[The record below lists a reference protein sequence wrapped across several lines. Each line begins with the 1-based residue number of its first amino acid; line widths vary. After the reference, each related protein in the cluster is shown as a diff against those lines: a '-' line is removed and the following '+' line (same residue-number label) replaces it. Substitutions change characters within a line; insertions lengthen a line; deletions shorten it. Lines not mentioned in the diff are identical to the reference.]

1 MADFTSLLSGGD
13 PGMWDEWLKKI
24 ASQMT
29 QEPDRKA
36 PLNSGLMAAGLG
48 ILANANRG
56 FAGGVGAGGL
66 LGLNAY
72 NEALAAQKKDPM
84 QQLQMMSAITGMQD
98 RQTKQ
103 QALQKWQQLL
113 TPQAPQSIPGDY
125 GPGEA
130 PNAPQQPG
138 PQLTP
143 AQAFMGLAQG
153 MPGAEKVVDILT
165 RQPGTIAKGA
175 APLTRDMA
183 GNVVIGKQVPD
194 LPQGMQVGPNGVEP
208 LPNFIQTAARLAGE
222 VKGAE
227 SEAAARVTDRYAPP
241 SSISNKEGGTD
252 VANLATLRL
261 AATWGI
267 PVALAREITTQFPEN
282 KWDSTAAAMK
292 KVGLRGGDGGAA
304 NFNLQTGDIES
315 LRPGNSGNAE
325 YGTPSAAQTAEL
337 TIATKAREA
346 KAIQDATSAGD
357 IQKNLAQKF
366 SESDLAERTEA
377 MTKARTAMEANTTL
391 ANVRQ
396 LSTGKDAA
404 RGGMM
409 APTLQSLD
417 AFMNGIGIPFNAA
430 QFKSTEE
437 AQTYLAGLSMA
448 QVKAM
453 VGSNAIS
460 DRDVIAVK
468 AMMPQIANNPAV
480 RLRLLDTLEKANNR
494 SIEFADRINKHLRQN
509 KTLDN
514 FDYGLKQSEQQPAV
528 QSQRE
533 AVEAEMRKRGIR
545 F

>member
-1 MADFTSLLSGGD
+1 MADFGSLVTGND
-13 PGMWDEWLKKI
+13 PAMWDEWLKKI

-29 QEPDRKA
+29 QEPDKKA
-36 PLNSGLMAAGLG
+36 PLSTGLMAAGLG
-48 ILANANRG
+48 MLANANRG

-84 QQLQMMSAITGMQD
+84 QQLQMMSAVSGIQERMRDQKMQQEFQSAIMGGQPQQMAPQYGMQD
-98 RQTKQ
+98 RSMGEM
-103 QALQKWQQLL
+103 
-113 TPQAPQSIPGDY
+113 PQAAPMASGNGPALAVLEKYLANPKLATAAEKLIKHYYPDTKMGPGDVLMR
-125 GPGEA
+125 GD
-130 PNAPQQPG
+130 QKI
-138 PQLTP
+138 
-143 AQAFMGLAQG
+143 
-153 MPGAEKVVDILT
+153 AENPDPTK
-165 RQPGTIAKGA
+165 P
-175 APLTRDMA
+175 
-183 GNVVIGKQVPD
+183 VIGPD
-194 LPQGMQVGPNGVEP
+194 GRVNYRPGYQESVAGV
-208 LPNFIQTAARLAGE
+208 AGAT
-222 VKGAE
+222 KGAE
-227 SEAAARVTDRYAPP
+227 AAASAPYTPVQTFIGKTPTTTTVDKLGGPPPGELEQAYADYLRSPNPNNLPFTYQPSARVGVGVPP
-241 SSISNKEGGTD
+241 D
-252 VANLATLRL
+252 VQA
-261 AATWGI
+261 AAT
-267 PVALAREITTQFPEN
+267 E
-282 KWDSTAAAMK
+282 
-292 KVGLRGGDGGAA
+292 
-304 NFNLQTGDIES
+304 
-315 LRPGNSGNAE
+315 
-325 YGTPSAAQTAEL
+325 
-337 TIATKAREA
+337 KA
-346 KAIQDATSAGD
+346 KQDALTPGE

-366 SESDLAERTEA
+366 NESDLAERAAA
-377 MTKARTAMEANTTL
+377 MTKAQTAMEANTTL

-494 SIEFADRINKHLRQN
+494 SIEFADRINKHLRQH

-514 FDYGLKQSEQQPAV
+514 FDYGLKQSEQQPAA